1 MQITVIL
8 KAEIGRRKA
17 EGGKRK
23 AEAESGSG
31 KFKIKNF
38 RLSPFS
44 IPKSKFYHIFAP
56 IKAIDKNETSSYLY
70 HFVDINLFVREGTN
84 LYRFA

>member
-1 MQITVIL
+1 L
-8 KAEIGRRKA
+8 NAADNGYLEGGNRKA
-17 EGGKRK
+17 E
-23 AEAESGSG
+23 SG

-44 IPKSKFYHIFAP
+44 IPKSEFYHIFVP

-70 HFVDINLFVREGTN
+70 HFIDINLFVGEGTN
-84 LYRFA
+84 LYRFT